1 MIINT
6 HDLENDRAADE
17 AAELED
23 LIEAMQAQLSD
34 DLFEAYF
41 DENDDVVT
49 EIDFVLAEP
58 SFFKALRENFT
69 ADGVALRSAFR
80 KQVALACDA
89 TAKGFDTVQEIEK
102 FRADNKV

>member
-1 MIINT
+1 MITNT
-6 HDLENDRAADE
+6 HDLENDRDADE

-23 LIEAMQAQLSD
+23 LIEAMQSQLSD

-49 EIDFVLAEP
+49 EIDFVLSEP

-89 TAKGFDTVQEIEK
+89 VAKGQTTIESIK
-102 FRADNKV
+102 RYYRENNI

>member
-1 MIINT
+1 MITNT

-17 AAELED
+17 AAEMESR
-23 LIEAMQAQLSD
+23 IEAMQAQLSD

-49 EIDFVLAEP
+49 EIDFVLCEP
-58 SFFKALRENFT
+58 SFFKALRDNFT

-89 TAKGFDTVQEIEK
+89 VAKNFDTVQRIEK